1 MEQKEIWRPVVGF
14 EGLYEVS
21 SLGRVRSLGRFVE
34 RNKCGRV
41 FFDSMI
47 LTQHSKFGYCEVAL
61 TKDKT
66 RYYKKVHQLV
76 ALAFVDI
83 PKELQPLF
91 GERTKRGYPLLVVNH
106 KDKNKANNTPANLE
120 WCTQKYNVNYDG
132 AVSLRA
138 VCFEKPIAQYNK
150 DGVLVGT
157 YKSAT
162 EAARAVGTSVGN
174 ISKCANGVYG
184 FKTARGYFGRYIA
197 KK

>member
-1 MEQKEIWRPVVGF
+1 MGF

-21 SLGRVRSLGRFVE
+21 SLGRVRSLGRLVE
-34 RNKCGRV
+34 RNKCGSV
-41 FFDSMI
+41 FFDGMI
-47 LTQHSKFGYCEVAL
+47 LTQQLRFGYCEVVL
-61 TKDKT
+61 IKNK
-66 RYYKKVHQLV
+66 RKYYKKVHQLV
-76 ALAFVDI
+76 ALAFVDV

-91 GERTKRGYPLLVVNH
+91 GERTKRGYPLLVINH

-120 WCTQKYNVNYDG
+120 WCTQKYNVNYGG

-138 VCFEKPIAQYNK
+138 EQFEKPIAQYNK
-150 DGVLVGT
+150 DGVLVRT

-162 EAARAVGTSVGN
+162 EAARAVGTSIGN

-184 FKTARGYFGRYIA
+184 FKTAKGYFWRYIA